1 LVACDLKRS
10 LSGGVIKAVSLL
22 LVKANQG
29 AIAKFPLGESIFSK
43 QLALEIRI
51 IQEK

>member
-1 LVACDLKRS
+1 M
-10 LSGGVIKAVSLL
+10 SLL
-22 LVKANQG
+22 LVKAKHRV
-29 AIAKFPLGESIFSK
+29 ISKVPLGESIFSK